1 MKVHIITGYSGPG
14 GSTIAFIRLTN
25 ALNEKGIETVFI
37 GPHDYHLDKCNALKL
52 NQESISQIKS
62 EDIVLT
68 HFLKMDQRLPV
79 KKLIHVSHET
89 YWFELY
95 DLPEFIDEVVF
106 LHEKHREF
114 HEEYKGEYSIIP
126 NLKEDLVFKEKPEL
140 DLIAG
145 IIGTIE
151 DRKQTSISIDRAI
164 KDGCK
169 KVYLF
174 GHVTDTEY
182 WQKSLIDWL
191 VTFPEIVFLKGYY
204 EDKQEMYDMIG
215 RVYHSSKGEVAC
227 LVKDECYLTGT
238 KFFGNDQ
245 TENEVST
252 LSNDEVIDLWLNL
265 FTK

>member
-25 ALNEKGIETVFI
+25 ALNQKGIETVFI
-37 GPHDYHLDKCNALKL
+37 GPHDYHIDKCSALKL
-52 NQESISQIKS
+52 NQESVSRIKA

-68 HFLKMDQRLPV
+68 HFLKMDQRIPC

-106 LHEKHREF
+106 LHDQHREF
-114 HEEYKGEYSIIP
+114 HEEYKGKYSIIP
-126 NLKEDLVFKEKPEL
+126 NLKEDLVLKEKPEL

-182 WQKSLIDWL
+182 WQKSLIEWL

-204 EDKQEMYDMIG
+204 ENKQEMYDMIG

-252 LSNDEVIDLWLNL
+252 LSNDIVIDLWIKL

>member
-1 MKVHIITGYSGPG
+1 MKIHIITGYSGPG

-25 ALNEKGIETVFI
+25 ALNEKGIETFFI
-37 GPHDYHLDKCNALKL
+37 GPNDYHLDKCNALKL
-52 NQESISQIKS
+52 NQESISKIKTD
-62 EDIVLT
+62 DIVLT
-68 HFLKMDQRLPV
+68 HFLKIDQRIPC

-95 DLPEFIDEVVF
+95 DLPEFFDEVVF

-114 HEEYKGEYSIIP
+114 HYEYTGNYSIIP
-126 NLKEDLVFKEKPEL
+126 NLKENLIFKEKPEL

-145 IIGTIE
+145 IIGAIE

-169 KVYLF
+169 KIYLF
-174 GHVTDTEY
+174 GHINDLEY
-182 WQKSLIDWL
+182 WQKSVLEWL
-191 VTFPEIVFLKGYY
+191 VEFPEIIFLKGYC
-204 EDKQEMYDMIG
+204 ENKQEMYDTIG

-245 TENEVST
+245 TENEVSKLT
-252 LSNDEVIDLWLNL
+252 NDEIIDLWIKL
-265 FTK
+265 FNK